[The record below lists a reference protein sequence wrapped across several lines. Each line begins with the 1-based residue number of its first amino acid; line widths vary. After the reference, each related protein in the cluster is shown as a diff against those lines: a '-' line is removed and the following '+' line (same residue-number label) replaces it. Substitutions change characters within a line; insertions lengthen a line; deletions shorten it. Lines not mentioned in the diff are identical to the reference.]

1 MAGVIFL
8 RKDGQQPTKGK
19 QMEAKTKGSQIVVLD
34 RGFVYQGN
42 VTTLGDEVTI
52 ENAKNIRRW
61 GTTKGLGELAA
72 KGPQP
77 NTVLDEAGTVTAN
90 SRAVIHFIKCNTTW

>member
-1 MAGVIFL
+1 MDPETE
-8 RKDGQQPTKGK
+8 KKE
-19 QMEAKTKGSQIVVLD
+19 MGSQIVVLD

-42 VTTLGDEVTI
+42 VTKLGDEVTI

-61 GTTKGLGELAA
+61 GTSKGLGELAA
-72 KGPQP
+72 NGPQP

-90 SRAVIHFIKCNTTW
+90 SRAVIHFIKCKTTW